1 MDTLGKLDELIEL
14 IDGPCGCEDGTCRIC
29 RIMGLLFSVRD
40 DLAAQSSSDTSIS
53 GLPLK
58 KMY

>member
-14 IDGPCGCEDGTCRIC
+14 IDGPCDCEDSICRIC

-40 DLAAQSSSDTSIS
+40 DLAAQSSSGSSMSAGT
-53 GLPLK
+53 
-58 KMY
+58 